1 MWVCPGPTQSGRGLV
16 LNSLRVCVSAMNR
29 FRVEFNGNQ
38 DAPHVISAED
48 RPGKGADPESQD
60 SSEMGHRMAPW
71 SVQSGTRAELECQRC
86 CFLAM

>member
-1 MWVCPGPTQSGRGLV
+1 M
-16 LNSLRVCVSAMNR
+16 
-29 FRVEFNGNQ
+29 
-38 DAPHVISAED
+38 ISTED

-71 SVQSGTRAELECQRC
+71 SVQSGTRPELESQLC